1 MKLTKTL
8 LLKIL
13 PWTAGVLLLIFL
25 VIRFNPLGIWSSSK
39 ISLGDTPT
47 VLEELKEL
55 GEFITAEYSG
65 ETIESLEG
73 AAAAENLIRQKL
85 DSMPQIYGQIR
96 TAYQLIVQQN
106 RKDKHR
112 KRAWK
117 NSIVAN
123 KYEAEFELA
132 RKALKMSS
140 PDLLDYMIQ
149 EELDWL
155 TFWERH
161 ESELMA
167 EANRD
172 LLGNN
177 KNVKVAY
184 IGRGRV
190 KAGFDLSE
198 VDNPIYQISMSRN
211 ATGDTMQITNLDP
224 EILDADINPW
234 YIYQPEIGLE
244 IPGYELFKLSRP
256 NKVEFEDITAVK
268 LACKEKLIHNALNQ
282 RDILGFAIESGQE
295 TFRGLFNMFRKEG
308 EPELAYVKIIP
319 TPFSRFKAEIL
330 EDQRIIPEEVAE
342 VRQQLARAGFQ
353 LTDKPAQ
360 ALLLSLSKHQEKVL
374 DPAPWNSLMEEAGL

>member
-13 PWTAGVLLLIFL
+13 PWVAGVLLLIFL

-85 DSMPQIYGQIR
+85 DSMPQVYGKMR
-96 TAYQLIVQQN
+96 AEYRDIVQKN

-117 NSIVAN
+117 NSEVAK

-132 RKALKMSS
+132 RKALKMSR
-140 PDLLDYMIQ
+140 PDLLDYIIQ

-167 EANRD
+167 EANRA

-211 ATGDTMQITNLDP
+211 AAGDTMQITNLDP

-234 YIYQPEIGLE
+234 YIYQPEIDLE

-256 NKVEFEDITAVK
+256 NKVEFDDITAVK

-342 VRQQLARAGFQ
+342 VRQQLAQAGFQ